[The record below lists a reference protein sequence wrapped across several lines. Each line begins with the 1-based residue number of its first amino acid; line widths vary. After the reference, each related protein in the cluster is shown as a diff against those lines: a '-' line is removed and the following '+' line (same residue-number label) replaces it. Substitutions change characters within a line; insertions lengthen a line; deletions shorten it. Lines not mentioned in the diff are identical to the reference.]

1 MDNITPQDLPD
12 DAVVL
17 DVREPEEW
25 AAGHAPNAVHIPL
38 ADVPARV
45 DELPDPSTG
54 GPLPVTCRSGGRSS
68 RAVQWLQA
76 QGYEVV
82 NVDGGMKAWS
92 AAGKQVVSDAGEP
105 QIL

>member
-1 MDNITPQDLPD
+1 MAGALS
-12 DAVVL
+12 VVL
-17 DVREPEEW
+17 VRNLPLESLLNS
-25 AAGHAPNAVHIPL
+25 GVPL

-45 DELPDPSTG
+45 DELPDPSTD

-105 QIL
+105 QII